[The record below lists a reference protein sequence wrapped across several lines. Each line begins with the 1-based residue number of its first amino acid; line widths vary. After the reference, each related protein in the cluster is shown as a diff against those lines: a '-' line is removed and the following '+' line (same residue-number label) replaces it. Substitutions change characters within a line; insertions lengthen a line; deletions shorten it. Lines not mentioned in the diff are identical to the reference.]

1 LDRESPN
8 ISEKS
13 VSESD
18 GRSPSE
24 TVPFQTVQI
33 IASALI
39 VGPLIFAGI
48 AYGATIGQ
56 PAGDA
61 LLGYMAIGFSAM
73 ALVMS
78 LVIPGV
84 VTTQRLRAVGG
95 QGSTLSTAAFFAAY
109 QTQIIVRSALL
120 EGAAFFC
127 CVAYMATRL
136 WWTLGTALVLL
147 AVMAVFF
154 PTRSRFD
161 DWVRERRELDAFGG
175 PPDAPSTP

>member
-1 LDRESPN
+1 M
-8 ISEKS
+8 
-13 VSESD
+13 ESD
-18 GRSPSE
+18 GRLPSE

-33 IASALI
+33 IAAALI

-56 PAGDA
+56 PPGDA
-61 LLGYMAIGFSAM
+61 LLGYIAVGFSAM

-84 VTTQRLRAVGG
+84 VISQKLRTLGG
-95 QGSTLSTAAFFAAY
+95 QGSGIPTAAFFAAY
-109 QTQIIVRSALL
+109 QTQVIVRSALL

-127 CVAYMATRL
+127 CIAYMSTRL

-161 DWVRERRELDAFGG
+161 DWVRQQRELGAFDTRPDPTGG
-175 PPDAPSTP
+175 M